1 MNETQLNSNSI
12 SNDKL
17 INEVWLYVNPLTGRY
32 AKVRSDVEPL
42 AVFKDENIGRTYESF
57 SDILK
62 TMIGHYVLWDEMLEI
77 ANNKFDGLYELI
89 TEVS

>member
-1 MNETQLNSNSI
+1 MNKTEETSDSDIYNSKN
-12 SNDKL
+12 
-17 INEVWLYVNPLTGRY
+17 NEVWLYVNPLTGRY

-42 AVFKDENIGRTYESF
+42 AVFKDENIGRAYELS

-62 TMIGHYVLWDEMLEI
+62 TMIGHYVPWDEMLEI